1 MRVLLI
7 NGSPH
12 KEGCTN
18 RALQEVSDTLNQE
31 GIETEIFWIGNKPI
45 GGCIVCEPC
54 SLVYSPIHIVT
65 AFGRVIP
72 HFSVAK
78 LVCSRVRL
86 ESLGQIGRAHV

>member
-45 GGCIVCEPC
+45 GAALAAGNVE
-54 SLVYSPIHIVT
+54 
-65 AFGRVIP
+65 
-72 HFSVAK
+72 K
-78 LVCSRVRL
+78 LVNVCL
-86 ESLGQIGRAHV
+86 MMW